1 MLHTYLYVQLKQKS
15 MKQILS
21 LLRAMS
27 SDIFYS
33 TDVLKVLIRSH
44 YFKPNKGVPPT
55 LQSGELTTTTKL

>member
-44 YFKPNKGVPPT
+44 YFKPNKDVPPT
-55 LQSGELTTTTKL
+55 LKSGELTTTTKL